1 MKTYK
6 AKLVGYDT
14 MEYGS
19 TEKSIEIQAENEEIA
34 KEQAQKY
41 CEEHSYMGG
50 YDWYVN
56 RVVEV
61 E

>member
-41 CEEHSYMGG
+41 GEEHSYMGG
-50 YDWYVN
+50 
-56 RVVEV
+56 
-61 E
+61 